1 MILFLIG
8 IIRRKMKRLNNDR
21 IDDIEDTIHR
31 IPEKDKTPE
40 KVVLVQLIFP
50 VDNQFDIEEDLIELE
65 QLANTA
71 GGIVVDKITQK
82 RNKPNPACFI
92 GSGKVQE
99 MAETMR
105 NSEISTIIFNHD
117 LKPMQ
122 IRNIG
127 RIVGD
132 EIKIVDRSSLIL
144 DIFAKHAKTPESKIQ
159 VELAQL
165 KYLLP
170 RLVGMWK
177 HLERQY
183 GTIGVRGPGEKQLET
198 DKREITKHIR
208 VLNKKLLK
216 IEKERKVQSKR
227 RSNLFRVAI
236 VGYTNA
242 GKTSLLNKVTG
253 ADSFVADML
262 FATLDSTTRRM
273 SDGTNTVLITDTIG
287 FIKKLP
293 HNLIES
299 FKSTLSEAK
308 EADLLLIIADGS
320 HPAINEHLTVVNNV
334 LDDIKASSE
343 NRRFLLINKIDK
355 LTYDEK
361 VQLRREFPNAF
372 FISVIKGNG
381 ISSLKDS
388 IFNYLENLNV
398 R

>member
-8 IIRRKMKRLNNDR
+8 IIRRKMKRLNNNR
-21 IDDIEDTIHR
+21 IDDIEGTVHR
-31 IPEKDKTPE
+31 IPGNDKTPE
-40 KVVLVQLIFP
+40 KVILVQLIFP
-50 VDNQFDIEEDLIELE
+50 KDDLFDIEEDLIELE
-65 QLANTA
+65 LLANTA

-99 MAETMR
+99 MAETLR
-105 NSEISTIIFNHD
+105 NSEVNTIIFNHD

-170 RLVGMWK
+170 RLAGMWK

-198 DKREITKHIR
+198 DKREIAKHIR

-262 FATLDSTTRRM
+262 FATLDSTTRRT
-273 SDGTNTVLITDTIG
+273 SDGTNTILITDTIG

-320 HPAINEHLTVVNNV
+320 HPAISEHLIVVNNV
-334 LDDIKASSE
+334 LDEIKAPGE

-361 VQLRREFPNAF
+361 AQLRREFPNAF

>member
-1 MILFLIG
+1 M
-8 IIRRKMKRLNNDR
+8 
-21 IDDIEDTIHR
+21 
-31 IPEKDKTPE
+31 
-40 KVVLVQLIFP
+40 VLVQLIFP

>member
-1 MILFLIG
+1 
-8 IIRRKMKRLNNDR
+8 MKRLDNNR
-21 IDDIEDTIHR
+21 IDDIEGTVNR
-31 IPEKDKTPE
+31 IPENDKTPE
-40 KVVLVQLIFP
+40 KVVLVQVIFP
-50 VDNQFDIEEDLIELE
+50 KDDLFDIEEDLIELE
-65 QLANTA
+65 QLTNTA

-99 MAETMR
+99 MAETLK
-105 NSEISTIIFNHD
+105 NSEVSTIIFNHD

-170 RLVGMWK
+170 RLAGMWK

-198 DKREITKHIR
+198 DRREITKHIQ

-320 HPAINEHLTVVNNV
+320 HPAISEHLTVVNDV
-334 LDDIKASSE
+334 LDEIKAPGE

-361 VQLRREFPNAF
+361 AQLRREFPNAF

-388 IFNYLENLNV
+388 IYNYLESLNV

>member
-1 MILFLIG
+1 
-8 IIRRKMKRLNNDR
+8 MKRLNNNR
-21 IDDIEDTIHR
+21 IDDIEGTVHR
-31 IPEKDKTPE
+31 IPENDKTPE

-50 VDNQFDIEEDLIELE
+50 KDNLFDIEEDLIELE
-65 QLANTA
+65 QLTNTA

-82 RNKPNPACFI
+82 RDKPNPACFI

-99 MAETMR
+99 MAETLR
-105 NSEISTIIFNHD
+105 NSEVNTIIFNHD

-170 RLVGMWK
+170 RLAGMWK

-320 HPAINEHLTVVNNV
+320 HPTISEHLTVVNNV
-334 LDDIKASSE
+334 LDEIKAPGE

-361 VQLRREFPNAF
+361 AQLRREFPNAF
-372 FISVIKGNG
+372 FISVFKGNG

-388 IFNYLENLNV
+388 IFNYLERLNV
-398 R
+398 

>member
-1 MILFLIG
+1 
-8 IIRRKMKRLNNDR
+8 MKRLNNNR
-21 IDDIEDTIHR
+21 IDDIEGTVHR
-31 IPEKDKTPE
+31 IPENDKTPE

-50 VDNQFDIEEDLIELE
+50 KDDLFDIEEDLIELE

-99 MAETMR
+99 MAETLK
-105 NSEISTIIFNHD
+105 NSEVSTIIFNHD

-170 RLVGMWK
+170 RLAGMWK

-198 DKREITKHIR
+198 DKREIAKHIR

-273 SDGTNTVLITDTIG
+273 SDGTNTILITDTIG

-320 HPAINEHLTVVNNV
+320 HPAISEHLIVVNNV
-334 LDDIKASSE
+334 LDEIKAPGE

-361 VQLRREFPNAF
+361 AQLRREFPNAF